1 MSDPARPAAASPP
14 AGSTSALRSR
24 DFRLLLLGQAISLTG
39 SRMNDVAVVWQLYLL
54 THSPLAL
61 GMLGLFRV
69 VPVIVFA
76 LGGGVVADA
85 VDRRLMMLI
94 SQSALAIASLGLAWA
109 TWSGSVSEWTI
120 YGLSAFA
127 GAGYA
132 FDLPARQ
139 ALVPQLVTREE
150 LPNAL
155 SLYATVFQ
163 VATIAGPAL
172 GGAVLASFGVLPIYL
187 LDVLSFGAVIAALLA
202 LKHRAPGRGLS
213 QVSAHAALEGLRF
226 MRKTRLVW
234 STMLLDFVATFFG
247 GSMLLLPI
255 FADQLFRVGPR
266 GLGLLYAAQPAGAAI
281 AAAVLSAMPPI
292 KRQGAA
298 VLASVA
304 AYGLAV
310 AVFGAAPWFWLGLV
324 ALAASGAA
332 DTVSMV
338 IRQTLR
344 QLLTPDELRGR
355 MTSINMIFFTG
366 GPQLGEV
373 EAGALAKAFTPRI
386 SVWSGG
392 LACALAAA
400 LVAVLVPSLRRYRS
414 D

>member
-1 MSDPARPAAASPP
+1 MTGRS
-14 AGSTSALRSR
+14 SALRSR
-24 DFRLLLLGQAISLTG
+24 DFRLLLAGQAISLTG

-344 QLLTPDELRGR
+344 QLLTPDALRGR

-400 LVAVLVPSLRRYRS
+400 LVAVVVPSLRRYRS